1 MVERIRQ
8 VGEEQQRQ
16 EVHAE
21 RVRRLEKANRRITQ
35 RINLFQ
41 EILIPDT
48 VKNIRRIRIVLGDAE
63 MSAVVRSKIAK
74 SLHEKKR
81 RKAGG
86 MP

>member
-1 MVERIRQ
+1 
-8 VGEEQQRQ
+8 VGEQQQRVGVQ
-16 EVHAE
+16 AE
-21 RVRRLEKANRRITQ
+21 RVRQLEKANRRITQ

-48 VKNIRRIRIVLGDAE
+48 ERNIRRIRIVLGDAE

-81 RKAGG
+81 AKAGRV
-86 MP
+86 P